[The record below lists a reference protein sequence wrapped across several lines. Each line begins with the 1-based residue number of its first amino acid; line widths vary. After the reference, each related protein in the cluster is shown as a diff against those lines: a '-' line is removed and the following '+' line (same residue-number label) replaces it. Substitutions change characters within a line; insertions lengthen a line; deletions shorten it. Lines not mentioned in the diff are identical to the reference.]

1 MRSSGPTAFI
11 AKIYQNRIIKVK
23 YEALCDDQ
31 ERKAYVSTRDR
42 DHHLT
47 GPLMFTTSMKR
58 CCLWVLLC
66 LLAARVLGNSI
77 SGQVLDAETYLPLPF
92 ASISVMDSQL
102 GTISNSEGYF
112 VLSSQS
118 ILGTDT
124 LLFSYMGYE
133 TFKRAVQ
140 DFEKSPLVYL
150 RSVEINLD
158 AVTVYSRQLTG
169 REIIGQVR
177 ENYSKN
183 HPERSEMRRMFYHKF
198 ERTPFPEENQIHV
211 KHSDFVGMDK
221 ATIEGLLK
229 MLPDEFTEYQDAVLS
244 FYNYE
249 DKHKLVPVEAISLE
263 EDAMQDLEAIF
274 EKKLGAFFED
284 IEKSKGNQ
292 EIYYKF
298 RTGVFAMKA
307 DTNPDEDTG
316 ALEPHADSLHYR
328 VSTTQL
334 DGEVSFLLKD
344 YGSLKSDNWEFI
356 TKPNRYD
363 YRMEEVTVFNGEL
376 VYQVA
381 FTPRERGLFEGTLYV
396 STESFAILQLD
407 FAYAPGKTSENIHL
421 LGFGHSMNSKQGRVI
436 FEKGK
441 EGYFVK
447 YIQAKQHETAS
458 IARDFTIMKK
468 QKRFLIDKEL
478 NEIKLEA
485 ALTFEIHSD
494 WELLI
499 LDRNPLEA
507 NEFETVKQPAVV
519 RFRKEYSNA
528 PDLWDNRTVI
538 APSAELTKY
547 TRKE

>member
-1 MRSSGPTAFI
+1 MC
-11 AKIYQNRIIKVK
+11 
-23 YEALCDDQ
+23 EDQ

-66 LLAARVLGNSI
+66 LLAARVLANSI
-77 SGQVLDAETYLPLPF
+77 SGQVLDAETHLPLPF

-112 VLSSQS
+112 VLSSEA

-133 TFKRAVQ
+133 TLKRAIQ

-150 RSVEINLD
+150 RPVEINLD

-177 ENYSKN
+177 ENYPKN
-183 HPERSEMRRMFYHKF
+183 HPERSEMRRMFYHKS
-198 ERTPFPEENQIHV
+198 ERTPFPEDNQIHV
-211 KHSDFVGMDK
+211 RHSDFVGMDK

-263 EDAMQDLEAIF
+263 EDAMQDLEAIL

-298 RTGVFAMKA
+298 RTGIFAMKA

-328 VSTTQL
+328 VPTTQL

-447 YIQAKQHETAS
+447 YIHAKQYETAS

-485 ALTFEIHSD
+485 SLTFEIHSD

-499 LDRNPLEA
+499 LDRKPLEA

>member
-1 MRSSGPTAFI
+1 
-11 AKIYQNRIIKVK
+11 
-23 YEALCDDQ
+23 
-31 ERKAYVSTRDR
+31 
-42 DHHLT
+42 
-47 GPLMFTTSMKR
+47 MFTTSMKR

-66 LLAARVLGNSI
+66 LLAARVLANSI
-77 SGQVLDAETYLPLPF
+77 SGQVLDAETHLPLPF

-112 VLSSQS
+112 VLSSES

-133 TFKRAVQ
+133 TFKRAIQ

-150 RSVEINLD
+150 RSDEINLD

-177 ENYSKN
+177 ENYPKN

-198 ERTPFPEENQIHV
+198 ERTPFPEDNQIHV

-244 FYNYE
+244 FYSYE

-292 EIYYKF
+292 GIYYKF
-298 RTGVFAMKA
+298 RTGIFAMKA
-307 DTNPDEDTG
+307 DTNPDEDTE
-316 ALEPHADSLHYR
+316 ALEPHADSLHHR
-328 VSTTQL
+328 VPTTQL

-407 FAYAPGKTSENIHL
+407 FAYAPGKTSENIYL

-447 YIQAKQHETAS
+447 YIHAKQHEMAS

-485 ALTFEIHSD
+485 SLTFEIHSD

-499 LDRNPLEA
+499 LDRKPLEA

>member
-1 MRSSGPTAFI
+1 
-11 AKIYQNRIIKVK
+11 
-23 YEALCDDQ
+23 
-31 ERKAYVSTRDR
+31 
-42 DHHLT
+42 
-47 GPLMFTTSMKR
+47 
-58 CCLWVLLC
+58 
-66 LLAARVLGNSI
+66 
-77 SGQVLDAETYLPLPF
+77 
-92 ASISVMDSQL
+92 
-102 GTISNSEGYF
+102 
-112 VLSSQS
+112 
-118 ILGTDT
+118 
-124 LLFSYMGYE
+124 
-133 TFKRAVQ
+133 
-140 DFEKSPLVYL
+140 
-150 RSVEINLD
+150 
-158 AVTVYSRQLTG
+158 
-169 REIIGQVR
+169 
-177 ENYSKN
+177 
-183 HPERSEMRRMFYHKF
+183 MFYHKF
-198 ERTPFPEENQIHV
+198 ERTPFPEDNQIHV
-211 KHSDFVGMDK
+211 RHSDFVGMDK

-263 EDAMQDLEAIF
+263 EDAMQDLEAIL

-298 RTGVFAMKA
+298 RTGIFAMKA
-307 DTNPDEDTG
+307 DTNPDEETG

-396 STESFAILQLD
+396 STQSFAILQLD

-485 ALTFEIHSD
+485 SLTFEIHSD

-499 LDRNPLEA
+499 LDRKPLEA
-507 NEFETVKQPAVV
+507 NEFETVKQPALV

-538 APSAELTKY
+538 APSAELMKY

>member
-11 AKIYQNRIIKVK
+11 VKIYQNRIIKVK
-23 YEALCDDQ
+23 YNALCDDQ

-58 CCLWVLLC
+58 CCLSVLLC

-77 SGQVLDAETYLPLPF
+77 SGQVLDAETHLPLPF

-177 ENYSKN
+177 ENYPKN

-198 ERTPFPEENQIHV
+198 ERTPFPEDNQIHV

-263 EDAMQDLEAIF
+263 EDAMQDLEAIL

-344 YGSLKSDNWEFI
+344 FGSLKSDNWEFI

-376 VYQVA
+376 VYQIA
-381 FTPRERGLFEGTLYV
+381 FTPRERGLFEGNLYV
-396 STESFAILQLD
+396 STQSFAILQLD

-436 FEKGK
+436 FEKGAD
-441 EGYFVK
+441 GYFVK

-485 ALTFEIHSD
+485 SLTFEIHSD

-499 LDRNPLEA
+499 LDRKPLEA

-538 APSAELTKY
+538 APSAELMKY